1 VRYIDYR
8 QIRRFANLTA
18 IQQANTDIEAL
29 GEDERRQFIDA
40 HQNLTSNLRNG
51 LWAVGNAKC
60 WYSEA
65 SIQEPE
71 GQVEHYRPKKRIAGI
86 RHTGYWWRAFDWE
99 NLRLAHP
106 TVNRRMTDYLTGKL
120 AGKATYFPLK
130 DEGTRAHN
138 RVEEGNEEPVL
149 LDPTVF
155 SDTQLIS
162 FSAESGAPRP
172 RFRKEQNE
180 WLHQRASD
188 SIDYYHL
195 DEGTWN
201 ANRQDLMTEVRALC
215 EQLERIVL
223 EQPRDQVAY
232 DAAIDDL
239 VENYLSPFAPFSS
252 ACWQVVSDRGL
263 LDQIVPGLA

>member
-1 VRYIDYR
+1 MRYIDHR
-8 QIRRFANLTA
+8 QIRRFADLTA
-18 IQQANTDIEAL
+18 IKKANVDIEAL
-29 GEDERRQFIDA
+29 TDEERRQFINT
-40 HQNLTSNLRNG
+40 HQNLSSNLRNG

-71 GQVEHYRPKKRIAGI
+71 GQVEHYRPQRKVGGI
-86 RHTGYWWRAFDWE
+86 RHSGYWWRALDWE

-120 AGKATYFPLK
+120 AGKGTYFPLR
-130 DEGTRAHN
+130 DEATRAHN
-138 RVEEGNEEPVL
+138 RAEEDNEEPVL

-162 FSAESGAPRP
+162 FSPDSGAPRP
-172 RFRKEQNE
+172 RYSKQQHE
-180 WLHQRASD
+180 WLHRRASE
-188 SIDYYHL
+188 SIEYYHL

-201 ANRQDLMTEVRALC
+201 ANRQDLMMEVRAIC
-215 EQLERIVL
+215 QQLERIVL
-223 EQPRDQVAY
+223 QEPKDQVAY

-263 LDQIVPGLA
+263 LDRIVPGLA